1 VKENENS
8 VLPNAIE
15 EKTIVLLSIIIEK
28 SKYPPSYSFNDVLED
43 EFFDE
48 FRKSTKILFDNLLL
62 LNMNTVISFV
72 CDKIVAPT
80 LANWKANSLSFADI
94 EVALYYFY
102 LVGEN
107 MNLIGDVK
115 QLENLVQLLVTSS
128 ISSFPNTI
136 TQSFYF
142 DL

>member
-1 VKENENS
+1 N
-8 VLPNAIE
+8 
-15 EKTIVLLSIIIEK
+15 
-28 SKYPPSYSFNDVLED
+28 LED

-48 FRKSTKILFDNLLL
+48 FRKSTKILFDNLQL
-62 LNMNTVISFV
+62 LNMNAVISFI

-80 LANWKANSLSFADI
+80 LVNWKSNSLSFADI

-102 LVGEN
+102 IIGEN

-128 ISSFPNTI
+128 ISSFPNAI

-142 DL
+142 DLIFRYEKFFNSQLSFLS